1 MLNKNMELLNVNSHL
16 SNTCSSNEQVTVAP
30 GGCCCTCCC
39 CCCVSVNVGSG
50 SSSTQGGA

>member
-1 MLNKNMELLNVNSHL
+1 MTNKNSQLLNVNAHL